1 MINIAID
8 GPSGAGKSTI
18 AREIARTLKII
29 YLDTGAMYRAM
40 AYIALK
46 KGIDIN
52 DADMVEKMLPDADIK
67 IKYVLNE
74 QKVYADGEDV
84 TTKIREHHISKAAS
98 DISKIPAVR
107 LKLVQMQREIASS
120 NDVVMDGRDITSY
133 VLPNAEYK
141 FYLTASAEERAR
153 RRQLELAEK
162 GVHID
167 FYALLDDINQRDRN
181 DMERSF
187 APLVKTEDSIF
198 IDSTQLNKEEVIN
211 KILSYIRG
219 KK

>member
-52 DADMVEKMLPDADIK
+52 DADMIEKMLPDADIK

-162 GVHID
+162 GVQID
-167 FYALLDDINQRDRN
+167 FHALLDDINQRDRN